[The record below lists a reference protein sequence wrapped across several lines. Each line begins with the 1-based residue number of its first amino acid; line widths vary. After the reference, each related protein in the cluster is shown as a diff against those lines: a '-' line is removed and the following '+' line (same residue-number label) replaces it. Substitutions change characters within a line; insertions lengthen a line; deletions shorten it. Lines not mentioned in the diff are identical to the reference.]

1 MSANSS
7 LSIDGKP
14 SAPQARELD
23 SDSGSERAQRGL
35 RILVVDDL
43 VDAADSLAL
52 LLRMLGHQVKTAHD
66 GPAALEAAQQFLPEA
81 VVLDIALPKL
91 DGYQVAMRL
100 RQDPP
105 LQRVCLIALSGYG
118 EPSDVQQAQ
127 EAGFDHHLLKPV
139 DPERLEALIAELAS
153 RLP

>member
-1 MSANSS
+1 MTAKTSS
-7 LSIDGKP
+7 STHTGTG
-14 SAPQARELD
+14 APHAC
-23 SDSGSERAQRGL
+23 DSGPGPAVACAQRSL

-66 GPAALEAAQQFLPEA
+66 GPAALEAAEQFQPEA

-100 RQDPP
+100 RQDPQ
-105 LQRVCLIALSGYG
+105 LQKVCLIALSGYG
-118 EPSDVQQAQ
+118 EQSDVERGAQ
-127 EAGFDHHLLKPV
+127 AGFDYHWLKPV
-139 DPERLEALIAELAS
+139 DLDKLESVIAELANRS
-153 RLP
+153 S